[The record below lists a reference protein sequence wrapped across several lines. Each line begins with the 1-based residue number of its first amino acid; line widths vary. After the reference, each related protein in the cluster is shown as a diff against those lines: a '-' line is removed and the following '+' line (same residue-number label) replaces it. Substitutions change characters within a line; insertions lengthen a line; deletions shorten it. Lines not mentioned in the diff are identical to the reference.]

1 MDRIRASLFAVRSFY
16 LGTFLIDPNGII
28 RQISINDLS
37 VGRNIEETIR
47 LLEAY
52 QYADQ
57 HGEVCPLGWKQGK
70 EAMVADPFKS
80 KEYFL
85 KNYE

>member
-1 MDRIRASLFAVRSFY
+1 
-16 LGTFLIDPNGII
+16 
-28 RQISINDLS
+28 
-37 VGRNIEETIR
+37 